1 MMHKENLQ
9 IEWMVSTV
17 YIQYTLILIYFTKV
31 IQSRTVS
38 DFISDVWFT
47 LFDTNGNSS
56 YIRLLKRNNSPK
68 NENAV
73 VVLNLYEIHSAVEYK
88 IIYLEQ
94 YW

>member
-1 MMHKENLQ
+1 MNGIHC
-9 IEWMVSTV
+9 IYSI
-17 YIQYTLILIYFTKV
+17 YINSYLFYKSDSVKDSKWFYFWCLIY
-31 IQSRTVS
+31 I
-38 DFISDVWFT
+38 I
-47 LFDTNGNSS
+47 DTNGNSS